1 MDALETNTTSSNNT
15 AVGTRALEACSTGHT
30 NTAVGQGCL
39 DSLTTGVENVSMGA
53 GTGNDITT
61 GNENVLIG
69 TRAGGYSTV
78 LTTGS
83 RNILIGRDAYT
94 TNSNASHQ
102 IVIGTYQ
109 VQGIGNRTFYV
120 NSDGGASYNGGN
132 TTAWNTTSDRRIKK
146 NIVDN
151 NVGLEKINQI
161 QVRNFE
167 YRTKEEI
174 LEAAPELSGCVE
186 AACKYHEDKGV
197 QLGVIAQEV
206 QDILPSIVKEESTGV
221 LGVCADEITWHLVNA
236 VKELS
241 AKVETL
247 QSEINTLKG
256 G

>member
-1 MDALETNTTSSNNT
+1 
-15 AVGTRALEACSTGHT
+15 
-30 NTAVGQGCL
+30 
-39 DSLTTGVENVSMGA
+39 MGSGA
-53 GTGNDITT
+53 GNDITT
-61 GNENVLIG
+61 GSENVILG

-94 TNSNASHQ
+94 TNNNAQHQ

-109 VQGIGNRTFYV
+109 NQGIGNNTFYV
-120 NSDGGASYNGGN
+120 SAGGGASYNGGN

-161 QVRNFE
+161 RVRNFE

-174 LEAAPELSGCVE
+174 IEAAPELSGCVD
-186 AACKYHEDKGV
+186 AACKHTDDKGV

-206 QDILPSIVKEESTGV
+206 QDILPSIIKEESTGV

-241 AKVETL
+241 ARVQEL
-247 QSEINTLKG
+247 ESRQ
-256 G
+256 